1 VRPGNQIRAQAPA
14 SRAAGIKKICV
25 PSKLGIAPAA
35 LPLYGLL
42 LFAVLALPCARAQ
55 QKSTPNQ
62 RRQALYLMT
71 HVPPSPAPV
80 MPQTDTSQPVV
91 LSSAWHKKISSQ
103 SAQLL
108 ALAQELNSALSHSN
122 HDQIPVAAIQ
132 DAKRI
137 EALAKSIKSA
147 MEMGY

>member
-1 VRPGNQIRAQAPA
+1 
-14 SRAAGIKKICV
+14 
-25 PSKLGIAPAA
+25 
-35 LPLYGLL
+35 
-42 LFAVLALPCARAQ
+42 
-55 QKSTPNQ
+55 
-62 RRQALYLMT
+62 
-71 HVPPSPAPV
+71 

-137 EALAKSIKSA
+137 EALAKSIRSA